1 MSIRN
6 QLGITQ
12 EQMAEILGISLS
24 LVSMYELGKRDLPTH
39 ALIKLG
45 MLTNFVHEGLAKNQG
60 NKRDDSAFQEQA
72 VTILDEMII
81 KNYLKLRKLEQQ
93 LNKLKANEQK
103 ALAAMQ
109 VALYEQLHNK
119 EARKS
124 TVNFIQSQAEKKL
137 ARNNWQEQLACQY
150 EIVALEA
157 IITTLKAHKDKLY

>member
-45 MLTNFVHEGLAKNQG
+45 MLTNFVQEGLAKNQG
-60 NKRDDSAFQEQA
+60 NKTDDSAFQEQA
-72 VTILDEMII
+72 VTILDEII
-81 KNYLKLRKLEQQ
+81 TKNYLKLRKLEQQ
-93 LNKLKANEQK
+93 LKKLKANEQK

-137 ARNNWQEQLACQY
+137 AMNNWQEQLACQY

-157 IITTLKAHKDKLY
+157 MITTLKAHKDKL